1 MHFKSQSQL
10 RSKGEI
16 SLSKKRKTYL
26 GISVGI
32 VLTGIILS
40 VTYRP
45 YIYAND
51 LYDFKFAD
59 TIGSLIAVIGFC
71 YLVWGF
77 KDYSN
82 STMNKQIVGAILVY
96 SVIWEPLGLLGIH
109 GTFDWYD
116 MIAAGLSGILA
127 FVGKEI
133 IESKYRTKN
142 A

>member
-1 MHFKSQSQL
+1 MKFIE
-10 RSKGEI
+10 EI
-16 SLSKKRKTYL
+16 SLTKKNKTYL
-26 GISVGI
+26 SIAVGI
-32 VLTGIILS
+32 FVTGIILS

-51 LYDFKFAD
+51 LNDFRIAD
-59 TIGSLIAVIGFC
+59 TLGSLIAVIGFC
-71 YLVWGF
+71 FLVWGF
-77 KDYSN
+77 KEFSN
-82 STMNKQIVGAILVY
+82 SMKNKQIIFATIIY
-96 SVIWEPLGLLGIH
+96 SIIWEPLGLLGIH

-116 MIAAGLSGILA
+116 MIAAGISGLLA

>member
-1 MHFKSQSQL
+1 M
-10 RSKGEI
+10 
-16 SLSKKRKTYL
+16 SKKNKTYL

-32 VLTGIILS
+32 VVAGIILS

-45 YIYAND
+45 FIYANE
-51 LYDFKFAD
+51 LNDFKFAD

-71 YLVWGF
+71 FLVWGF
-77 KDYSN
+77 KDFSN
-82 STMNKQIVGAILVY
+82 STMNRQIVVAVLVY
-96 SVIWEPLGLLGIH
+96 SVIWEPLGLLGIQ

-116 MIAAGLSGILA
+116 MIAAGISGILA
-127 FVGKEI
+127 FFGKEI